1 MFGGDGTPEVSVVV
15 ASHDRPARLAALLE
29 ALRAQALGRDAFE
42 VVVVDDGSAPGTAA
56 VLDAER
62 NRGELDLVV
71 LRHERARGPAA
82 ARNAGWRRARASLI
96 AFTDDDC
103 RPPPNWLG
111 GALAAAARNPG
122 AIVQGATLPDP
133 DERVNLRAPF
143 VETQHLVPPTI
154 WAETC
159 NILYPREVLQRVDGL
174 DETLLLAF
182 EDTDLALRAQ
192 ERGVPFVG
200 AREVVTYHAVHTS
213 SLARKLRGVG
223 RWRDGPATVKR
234 HPGLRESLPL
244 GIFWK
249 PTHAWLPLAVLGLAL
264 ESRRHRGAVLLG
276 LPWAVHHLATYGRS
290 PRGRLRSVAELPAQ
304 GAIDLGE
311 MIVLLRASIRHR
323 TVLL

>member
-1 MFGGDGTPEVSVVV
+1 VVV
-15 ASHDRPARLAALLE
+15 PSHDRAPRLRALLDALQEQELAHDRFEVIVVHDSTDTETEELLRSHPLAA
-29 ALRAQALGRDAFE
+29 AG
-42 VVVVDDGSAPGTAA
+42 
-56 VLDAER
+56 
-62 NRGELDLVV
+62 V
-71 LRHERARGPAA
+71 LRHTTLPPDSMLPAA
-82 ARNAGWRRARASLI
+82 KRNVGWRAARASLI

-103 RPPPNWLG
+103 RPPPGWLG
-111 GALAAAARNPG
+111 TAMAAARRRPG
-122 AIVQGATLPDP
+122 AIVQGATFPDP
-133 DERVNLRAPF
+133 DERGNLRARF
-143 VETQHLVPPTI
+143 AETQLLDPPTI

-159 NILYPREVLQRVDGL
+159 NIVYPREVLEGVGGL
-174 DETLLLAF
+174 DESLLAF

-200 AREVVTYHAVHTS
+200 AREVVTYHAVHIS

-264 ESRRHRGAVLLG
+264 EVRRHRGAVLLG
-276 LPWAVHHLATYGRS
+276 LPWAVHHLARYGRS

-323 TVLL
+323 TLLL